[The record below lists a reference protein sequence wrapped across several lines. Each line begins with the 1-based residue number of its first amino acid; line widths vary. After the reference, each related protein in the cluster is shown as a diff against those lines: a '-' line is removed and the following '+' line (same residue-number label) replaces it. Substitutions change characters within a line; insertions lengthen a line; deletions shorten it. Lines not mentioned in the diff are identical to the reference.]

1 MKSIILAGL
10 VIFVSQ
16 LCSAE
21 IVVIVHPSNS
31 NALDATSV
39 SHIFLG
45 KSKSFPD
52 GSTAIPINQPE
63 DSAISIE
70 FAQNV
75 LSKSPSQL
83 KAYWSKLLFTGQGRP
98 PKEVSS
104 EADVI
109 KLVADNPNTIGY
121 IQAANVTGNVKVAGS
136 F

>member
-10 VIFVSQ
+10 VLFASQ
-16 LCSAE
+16 LCRAE
-21 IVVIVHPSNS
+21 IVVIVHPSNG

-63 DSAISIE
+63 DSATGIA

-75 LSKSPSQL
+75 LNKSPSQL

-98 PKEVSS
+98 PKEVGND
-104 EADVI
+104 ADVI

-121 IQAANVTGNVKVAGS
+121 IQAASATGSVKVAGS